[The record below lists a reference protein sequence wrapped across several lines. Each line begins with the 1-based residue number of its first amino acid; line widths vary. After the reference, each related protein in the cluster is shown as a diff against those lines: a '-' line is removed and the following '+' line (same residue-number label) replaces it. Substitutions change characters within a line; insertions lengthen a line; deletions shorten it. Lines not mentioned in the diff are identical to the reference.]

1 MKISVAQDVVHW
13 EAAAAAVAAAAHWA
27 DEAGIKVNI
36 AVVDSGGNLAA
47 FLRMPGAFLHSIEIA
62 IDKAYT
68 AAGFGLPTA
77 AWTEALATHS
87 PAVAIGIPMRP
98 RMVCFGGGLPLKH
111 EGRVIGGIGVS
122 GGSELEDETCARAGL
137 SAIGLKLKTS
147 ERTVMSKDIL
157 NFINGE
163 YVKNASGKTYEKRNP
178 VDNSLIGMVYEA
190 GKPEVD
196 AAVAAARAAL
206 HGPWGKLSVVDRCKM
221 LDGLVDEINH
231 RFDDFLQAEIAD
243 TGKPAH
249 LASHVDI
256 PRGAANFKVF
266 TDTIKNASTE
276 SFEMTTP
283 DGKTARS
290 YGVRVPRGVIAII
303 CPWNLPLLLMT
314 WKCGPAMACG
324 NTVVVKPSEATPS
337 TATLLGEV
345 MNKVGVPKGV
355 YNVVNGFG
363 VDSAGSFLTSH
374 PEVNGIT
381 FTGETKTGTA
391 IMKAGADGIRP
402 VSLELGGKN
411 AAVVFADCDFDN
423 AVATVTRSCFENAGQ
438 VCLGTERVYVERPIF
453 ERFVGTLAG
462 ESRGNEARPP
472 VRQGHKDRPAGQQGA
487 SGQGAVLLQEGQGR
501 RRDHHHRR
509 RRADDAR
516 RPEGRLLG
524 RADDLDRPA
533 RNRVGGDRR
542 SLRPVLPHQPLR
554 HRGGSA

>member
-1 MKISVAQDVVHW
+1 
-13 EAAAAAVAAAAHWA
+13 
-27 DEAGIKVNI
+27 
-36 AVVDSGGNLAA
+36 
-47 FLRMPGAFLHSIEIA
+47 
-62 IDKAYT
+62 
-68 AAGFGLPTA
+68 
-77 AWTEALATHS
+77 
-87 PAVAIGIPMRP
+87 
-98 RMVCFGGGLPLKH
+98 
-111 EGRVIGGIGVS
+111 
-122 GGSELEDETCARAGL
+122 
-137 SAIGLKLKTS
+137 
-147 ERTVMSKDIL
+147 MSKDIL

-178 VDNSLIGMVYEA
+178 VDNSLVGMVYEA

-314 WKCGPAMACG
+314 WKAGPALACG

-374 PEVNGIT
+374 PQVNGIT

-411 AAVVFADCDFDN
+411 AAVVFADCDFN
-423 AVATVTRSCFENAGQ
+423 AALDTVTRSCFENAGQ

-453 ERFVGTLAG
+453 ERFVKALAAKA
-462 ESRGNEARPP
+462 EAMKPGRPFD
-472 VRQGHKDRPAGQQGA
+472 KDTKIGPLVSKVHQQKVLSYYKKAKDEGA
-487 SGQGAVLLQEGQGR
+487 TIITGGGVPTMPDDLKDGCWVQPTIWIGLPETASVVTEEVFGPCCHISPFDTEEEVLEKVNNNRYGLATSIHTQ
-501 RRDHHHRR
+501 DI
-509 RRADDAR
+509 
-516 RPEGRLLG
+516 G
-524 RADDLDRPA
+524 RAMRLASAIEVGLCWINSWFLRDLRTPF
-533 RNRVGGDRR
+533 
-542 SLRPVLPHQPLR
+542 
-554 HRGGSA
+554 GGSKQSGIGREGGLHSLEFYTELRNVMIKY